1 MEILKSIEAELKK
14 LLQTS
19 EPKQS
24 IELVGGEGF
33 EPIDN
38 KDLAAAYLPAETL
51 LAGGGKRWRPLLA
64 VYCSGLCGKTPT
76 ETVLRLSVLPEAVH
90 NGTLIID
97 DIEDG
102 AVLRRGAPC
111 AHIRFGVDAAV
122 NSGNLLYFLP
132 TVLIDNAELNDSQKL
147 GLYKIYS
154 LYMRRVHF
162 GQALDIEWHKTDK
175 IPSEEA
181 YFQMCRLK
189 TGSLAAMA
197 AQIGV
202 FLGGG
207 TESQRQAAAVIAEN
221 IGVFFQIVDDI
232 INLRTGNKGKNRGDD
247 IVERKKSLPVLY
259 YCRKNDPAPLLQL
272 MKIASERGYDNAR
285 TEIDEA
291 VSLILSDGADKEAE
305 KTALALRGETVALLR
320 KSFPASE
327 FSLKIEEMID
337 GFFREVAVSS
347 KIGYSES

>member
-102 AVLRRGAPC
+102 AVLRRGSPC
-111 AHIRFGVDAAV
+111 AHIRFGVDTAI
-122 NSGNLLYFLP
+122 NTGNLLYFLP
-132 TVLIDNAELNDSQKL
+132 TVLIDNAGLTDSQKL
-147 GLYKIYS
+147 TLYRIYS
-154 LYMRRVHF
+154 YYMRRVHF

-175 IPSEEA
+175 IPKEEA
-181 YFQMCRLK
+181 YLQMCRLK

-197 AQIGV
+197 AECGL

-207 TESQRQAAAVIAEN
+207 TPEQQKIIGTVAEN
-221 IGVFFQIVDDI
+221 IGIVFQIADDI

-247 IVERKKSLPVLY
+247 IVEKKKSLPVIL
-259 YCRKNDPAPLLQL
+259 YCRRNDPHEL
-272 MKIASERGYDNAR
+272 MKLMQTAADRGYEKAE
-285 TEIDEA
+285 TEVLRA
-291 VSLILSDGADKEAE
+291 VQMILDSGADKEAE
-305 KTALALRGETVALLR
+305 AVAETLRRQTLDMLRTAFPETESR
-320 KSFPASE
+320 
-327 FSLKIEEMID
+327 LKIEEM
-337 GFFREVAVSS
+337 VARFL
-347 KIGYSES
+347 

>member
-102 AVLRRGAPC
+102 AVLRRGSPC
-111 AHIRFGVDAAV
+111 AHIRFGVDTAI
-122 NSGNLLYFLP
+122 NTGNLLYFLP
-132 TVLIDNAELNDSQKL
+132 TVLIDNAGLTDSQKL
-147 GLYKIYS
+147 TLYRIYS
-154 LYMRRVHF
+154 YYMRRVHF

-175 IPSEEA
+175 IPKEEA
-181 YFQMCRLK
+181 YLQMCRLK

-197 AQIGV
+197 AECGL

-207 TESQRQAAAVIAEN
+207 TPEQQKIIGTVAEN
-221 IGVFFQIVDDI
+221 IGIVFQIADDI

-247 IVERKKSLPVLY
+247 IVEKKKSLPVIL
-259 YCRKNDPAPLLQL
+259 YCRRNDPHEL
-272 MKIASERGYDNAR
+272 MTLMQTAADRGYEKAE
-285 TEIDEA
+285 TEVLRA
-291 VSLILSDGADKEAE
+291 VQMILDSGADKEAE
-305 KTALALRGETVALLR
+305 SVAEALRRQTLDMLRTAFPETESR
-320 KSFPASE
+320 
-327 FSLKIEEMID
+327 LKIEEMVER
-337 GFFREVAVSS
+337 FL
-347 KIGYSES
+347 

>member
-1 MEILKSIEAELKK
+1 M
-14 LLQTS
+14 
-19 EPKQS
+19 
-24 IELVGGEGF
+24 
-33 EPIDN
+33 
-38 KDLAAAYLPAETL
+38 
-51 LAGGGKRWRPLLA
+51 
-64 VYCSGLCGKTPT
+64 
-76 ETVLRLSVLPEAVH
+76 PEAVH

-247 IVERKKSLPVLY
+247 IVEKKKSLPVIL
-259 YCRKNDPAPLLQL
+259 YCRRNDPHEL
-272 MKIASERGYDNAR
+272 MKLMQTAADRGYEKAE
-285 TEIDEA
+285 TEVLRA
-291 VSLILSDGADKEAE
+291 VQMILDSGADKEAE
-305 KTALALRGETVALLR
+305 AVAETLRRQTLDMLRTAFPETESR
-320 KSFPASE
+320 
-327 FSLKIEEMID
+327 LKIEEMVER
-337 GFFREVAVSS
+337 FL
-347 KIGYSES
+347 

>member
-102 AVLRRGAPC
+102 AVLRRGSPC
-111 AHIRFGVDAAV
+111 AHIRFGVDTAI
-122 NSGNLLYFLP
+122 NTGNLLYFLP
-132 TVLIDNAELNDSQKL
+132 TVLIDNAGLTDSQKL
-147 GLYKIYS
+147 TLYRIYS
-154 LYMRRVHF
+154 YYMRRVHF

-175 IPSEEA
+175 IPKEEA
-181 YFQMCRLK
+181 YLQMCRLK

-197 AQIGV
+197 AECGL

-207 TESQRQAAAVIAEN
+207 TPEQQKIIGTVAEN
-221 IGVFFQIVDDI
+221 IGIVFQIADDI

-247 IVERKKSLPVLY
+247 IVEKKKSLPVIL
-259 YCRKNDPAPLLQL
+259 YCRRNDPHEL
-272 MKIASERGYDNAR
+272 MMLMQTAADRGYEKAE
-285 TEIDEA
+285 TEVLRA
-291 VSLILSDGADKEAE
+291 VQMILDSGADKEAE
-305 KTALALRGETVALLR
+305 AVAETLRRQTLDMLRTAFPETESR
-320 KSFPASE
+320 
-327 FSLKIEEMID
+327 LKIEEMVER
-337 GFFREVAVSS
+337 FL
-347 KIGYSES
+347 

>member
-33 EPIDN
+33 EPVDST
-38 KDLAAAYLPAETL
+38 DLASAYRPAEAL
-51 LAGGGKRWRPLLA
+51 LGGGGKRWRPLLMA
-64 VYCSGLCGKTPT
+64 LCGGLTGRQPDETLLSLTP
-76 ETVLRLSVLPEAVH
+76 LPELVH

-102 AVLRRGAPC
+102 AVLRRGSPC
-111 AHIRFGVDAAV
+111 AHIRFGVDTAI
-122 NSGNLLYFLP
+122 NTGNLLYFLP
-132 TVLIDNAELNDSQKL
+132 TVLIDNAGLTDSQKL
-147 GLYKIYS
+147 TLYRIYS
-154 LYMRRVHF
+154 YYMRRVHF

-175 IPSEEA
+175 IPKEEA
-181 YFQMCRLK
+181 YLQMCRLK

-197 AQIGV
+197 AECGL

>member
-102 AVLRRGAPC
+102 AVLRRGSPC
-111 AHIRFGVDAAV
+111 AHIRFGVDTAI
-122 NSGNLLYFLP
+122 NTGNLLYFLP
-132 TVLIDNAELNDSQKL
+132 TVLIDNAGLTDSQKL
-147 GLYKIYS
+147 TLYRIYS
-154 LYMRRVHF
+154 YYMRRVHF

-207 TESQRQAAAVIAEN
+207 TPEQQKIIGTVAEN
-221 IGVFFQIVDDI
+221 IGIVFQIADDI

-247 IVERKKSLPVLY
+247 IVEKKKSLPVIL
-259 YCRKNDPAPLLQL
+259 YCRRNDPHEL
-272 MKIASERGYDNAR
+272 MKLMQTAADRGYEKAE
-285 TEIDEA
+285 TEVLRA
-291 VSLILSDGADKEAE
+291 VQMILDSGADKEAE
-305 KTALALRGETVALLR
+305 AVAETLRRQTLDMLRTAFPETESR
-320 KSFPASE
+320 
-327 FSLKIEEMID
+327 LKIEEMVER
-337 GFFREVAVSS
+337 FL
-347 KIGYSES
+347 

>member
-102 AVLRRGAPC
+102 AVLRRGSPC
-111 AHIRFGVDAAV
+111 AHIRFGVDTAI
-122 NSGNLLYFLP
+122 NTGNLLYFLP
-132 TVLIDNAELNDSQKL
+132 TVLIDNAGLTDSQKL
-147 GLYKIYS
+147 TLYRIYS
-154 LYMRRVHF
+154 YYMRRVHF

-175 IPSEEA
+175 IPKEEA
-181 YFQMCRLK
+181 YLQMCRLK

-197 AQIGV
+197 AECGL

-207 TESQRQAAAVIAEN
+207 TPEQQKIIGTVAEN
-221 IGVFFQIVDDI
+221 IGIVFQIADDI